1 MRHLYWRKSF
11 WVHVI
16 SILHFP
22 FAIHIY
28 QTFLLQFLKK
38 DVQFFKHLFGKNYR
52 KTGTKLKRSKCMT
65 FASFFFLKTV
75 SPKRVVT
82 IVHCTT
88 ISGHFL
94 ANPLYLSQNWG
105 SINSKWL
112 IEPQFC
118 ERYWRGWPKM
128 TRNGCKMNHSYSSF
142 RWISL

>member
-65 FASFFFLKTV
+65 FTFFLTWCMGQICWIWLFCLVLAAICSMYDFTLFFQTQILLWLLPRRNTSKFYWLEMPMWARHLLFRDIQMTAL
-75 SPKRVVT
+75 KE
-82 IVHCTT
+82 TT
-88 ISGHFL
+88 QAKL
-94 ANPLYLSQNWG
+94 
-105 SINSKWL
+105 
-112 IEPQFC
+112 
-118 ERYWRGWPKM
+118 
-128 TRNGCKMNHSYSSF
+128 
-142 RWISL
+142 